1 MLALGET
8 FRIVFTNWESVTA
21 GAVGIITSRTWGAE
35 KLPYYYIAL
44 AIAALSIYV
53 AYRLIRSKYGYYFV
67 SIREDQDAAEGLGIP
82 TTRYKLYALIPSA
95 FFTGLAGAVFMNYIA
110 YIEPHLVFNLSAISI
125 MMILAVMLGGAGSL
139 WGPVLGAAIYTILSE
154 ALRAAIG
161 PISYLVFPIIAC
173 LIIMFLDINHVVRRF
188 GGLVAVDDI
197 TVGIEQGEIFGLIG
211 PNGSGKTT
219 LFNCINNYH
228 PANSGEILFKGIPIT
243 RSSTHEICRLGIGR
257 TFQVVKPLRRMT
269 VLENVMAGAFLR
281 TDSVTKARD
290 KATEVLDFCEL
301 LHRKDM
307 LAKDLPIADK
317 KRIEIARSLA
327 GEPEL
332 MLLDE
337 TAAGLNP
344 KEIEAAMAIVKK
356 IRDGGVTC
364 FVVEHVMKFIMGIS
378 DRMMC
383 INFGR
388 EIARGTPEE
397 IASHPEVIKAYLGE
411 EYVKGR

>member
-1 MLALGET
+1 MLE
-8 FRIVFTNWESVTA
+8 VNEM
-21 GAVGIITSRTWGAE
+21 
-35 KLPYYYIAL
+35 
-44 AIAALSIYV
+44 
-53 AYRLIRSKYGYYFV
+53 AY
-67 SIREDQDAAEGLGIP
+67 
-82 TTRYKLYALIPSA
+82 
-95 FFTGLAGAVFMNYIA
+95 
-110 YIEPHLVFNLSAISI
+110 
-125 MMILAVMLGGAGSL
+125 
-139 WGPVLGAAIYTILSE
+139 
-154 ALRAAIG
+154 
-161 PISYLVFPIIAC
+161 
-173 LIIMFLDINHVVRRF
+173 LDLDHVVRRF
-188 GGLVAVDDI
+188 GGLVAVDDV

-219 LFNCINNYH
+219 LFNCINNYY
-228 PANSGEILFKGIPIT
+228 PANSGEIVFKGIPIT
-243 RSSTHEICRLGIGR
+243 RKSTHEICRLGIGR

-281 TDSVTKARD
+281 TNSVTKARD
-290 KATEVLDFCEL
+290 KAMEVLDFCEL

-317 KRIEIARSLA
+317 KRMEIARSLA

-332 MLLDE
+332 LLLDE
-337 TAAGLNP
+337 TAAGLNL
-344 KEIEAAMAIVKK
+344 KEIEAAVAIVKK
-356 IRDGGVTC
+356 IRDRGVTC

-411 EYVKGR
+411 EYAKGR